1 MSPRKGKVFGAIW
14 GTGEQSVILTEPG
27 EKKSLYLVW
36 EINFLMM
43 EKYCRKKKSQI
54 KEHKIKKK

>member
-1 MSPRKGKVFGAIW
+1 MFGAIW